1 MHFYNRSYSADIMAL
16 AVVGN
21 HPMDQLVEWAV
32 SKFSAVASKGRT
44 TPPLPRRHPLGPA
57 VLGKMVHYE
66 TIGSQHSLTLEF
78 GLPELKTRYRTGAAG
93 YITSLVDSRTP
104 GSIFHLL
111 RENGW
116 ATMVDAHFGTL
127 DYDGF
132 AIFEIKVV
140 LTPAGYRCYEDVVH
154 MVLDYLQ
161 MLAARGPQTRISD
174 EFAAMAALEYRF
186 FDAPGSLVW
195 AKHLTTRIGNPHVPP
210 EDYLTKGE
218 LLQDFCLADIAAIL
232 AHLHPQNYR
241 AFLGVPP
248 RGADPYT
255 EREPHYGT
263 PYRVADLPPRLTRRE
278 AAAWRNVY
286 GFDLP
291 GPNRFL
297 PSDVAVL
304 GRAAPHANA
313 ASAPVLLQQTESG
326 ELWFKQDDRFATPR
340 GNIRVRI
347 ALANIGSK
355 PRDRAAADLFDV
367 CVAKVL
373 DSELYPAMLA
383 GMAYFVACTE
393 SQVDIQ
399 VAGFSSKLPL
409 LIATVVRR
417 LTEFA
422 HSEQTFNT
430 SRAFLREA
438 YQDAHVQ
445 QPYEQ
450 LHGDGHKHANRVPHW
465 PAATLEAELDSVS
478 SDHLQAYADSIAR
491 SPYVKILV
499 AGNFDEAGAL
509 DAADQ

>member
-1 MHFYNRSYSADIMAL
+1 GALDRFAHFFIDPLFAPDCVDRELHAVDSEHKGNLQNDARRLFQIQRTLSDAAHPLSLFSTGNLHTLRGSARRRGLDLRQETMHFYNRSYSADIMAL

-132 AIFEIKVV
+132 AILEIKVV

-248 RGADPYT
+248 GGAGPYT

-278 AAAWRNVY
+278 AAAWRNV
-286 GFDLP
+286 
-291 GPNRFL
+291 
-297 PSDVAVL
+297 
-304 GRAAPHANA
+304 
-313 ASAPVLLQQTESG
+313 
-326 ELWFKQDDRFATPR
+326 
-340 GNIRVRI
+340 
-347 ALANIGSK
+347 
-355 PRDRAAADLFDV
+355 
-367 CVAKVL
+367 
-373 DSELYPAMLA
+373 
-383 GMAYFVACTE
+383 
-393 SQVDIQ
+393 
-399 VAGFSSKLPL
+399 
-409 LIATVVRR
+409 
-417 LTEFA
+417 
-422 HSEQTFNT
+422 
-430 SRAFLREA
+430 
-438 YQDAHVQ
+438 
-445 QPYEQ
+445 
-450 LHGDGHKHANRVPHW
+450 
-465 PAATLEAELDSVS
+465 
-478 SDHLQAYADSIAR
+478 
-491 SPYVKILV
+491 
-499 AGNFDEAGAL
+499 
-509 DAADQ
+509 